1 MKKTHTSNST
11 ERIETVYNLTDA
23 TEIIVNR
30 AAKATRRLLL
40 GALKE
45 FTQSPI
51 FIQKIVGV
59 FLMIISL
66 VAIQYYR
73 KFNINEPLWGF
84 FVIMLCGIYLVFENE
99 HRKK

>member
-1 MKKTHTSNST
+1 MKKTHISNST

-40 GALKE
+40 CAFKE

-51 FIQKIVGV
+51 FIQKIIGI

>member
-1 MKKTHTSNST
+1 MKKTHISNSP
-11 ERIETVYNLTDA
+11 EIETVYNLTDA

-30 AAKATRRLLL
+30 AAKVTRRLLL
-40 GALKE
+40 DAFKE

-59 FLMIISL
+59 FLVIISL